1 MAKISDITAYPNQ
14 SPVALTDY
22 LIGTDNTTKAT
33 KTFTVQDLANAI
45 DDQVSLQEVLTV
57 GNTDGGVGMSVT
69 GASSFGNL
77 TLTGTLT
84 AGGGVGTAGQFLSST
99 GTGIQWVSET
109 FVDGS
114 GTQHFIPVWQD
125 ADTLTDSVI
134 AQNVPATRVTI
145 DGADLNLTQD
155 LYISQNIFHLNDL
168 NTSIS
173 FPSDDNFSVTTNGTE
188 KFKAD
193 ENKLML
199 YYQGDIK
206 AETTS
211 SGAKVINGSSN
222 AILEI
227 PMASSATDGIRFLGG
242 VNASANRPTISPMNS
257 TGDIRFGD
265 QGSGQ
270 VFDFQQNKIA
280 FDTDATNTF
289 IKADNNDPESLE
301 IHADNDV
308 DLRAD
313 RHVIINGT
321 VPAGPS
327 STGVR
332 GAIIYDNDYIY
343 VCVQT
348 DTWKR
353 VAISSW

>member
-99 GTGIQWVSET
+99 GTAIQWVNPYAP
-109 FVDGS
+109 S
-114 GTQHFIPVWQD
+114 GTQY
-125 ADTLTDSVI
+125 TLAMFD
-134 AQNVPATRVTI
+134 
-145 DGADLNLTQD
+145 
-155 LYISQNIFHLNDL
+155 
-168 NTSIS
+168 
-173 FPSDDNFSVTTNGTE
+173 
-188 KFKAD
+188 
-193 ENKLML
+193 
-199 YYQGDIK
+199 
-206 AETTS
+206 TTS
-211 SGAKVINGSSN
+211 SIGNAMVSQNAAGTEMTFGS
-222 AILEI
+222 A
-227 PMASSATDGIRFLGG
+227 
-242 VNASANRPTISPMNS
+242 S
-257 TGDIRFGD
+257 TGASLDM
-265 QGSGQ
+265 
-270 VFDFQQNKIA
+270 QQNKLVFA
-280 FDTDATNTF
+280 SDATNTF
-289 IKADNNDPESLE
+289 IQADSATPESLE
-301 IHADNDV
+301 IHADNDIN
-308 DLRAD
+308 LLAD